1 MKQALLLVML
11 SAGAMSG
18 AAHAAEFRSVG
29 ASPVVAYN
37 APSEKARKVY
47 IAPRGMPVEII
58 LTQNGW
64 SKVRDAVGDL
74 FWLEAKGLVAKRTVI
89 VIASSARL
97 HASANDASPLV
108 ATVDKGV
115 LLDLAAP
122 PASGWVK
129 LKHRDGLIGFAK
141 IGEVWGE

>member
-1 MKQALLLVML
+1 MKRGLLLVIL
-11 SAGAMSG
+11 SAAATAG

-29 ASPVVAYN
+29 ANPVVAYN

-47 IAPRGMPVEII
+47 IAPRGMPVELI

-74 FWLEAKGLVAKRTVI
+74 FWLEAKGLVAKRTVV
-89 VIASSARL
+89 VIAPSAHL
-97 HASANDASPLV
+97 HASASDASPLV
-108 ATVDKGV
+108 ATADKGV

-122 PASGWVK
+122 PASGWVR
-129 LKHRDGLIGFAK
+129 LKHRDGQTGFAK
-141 IGEVWGE
+141 VGEVWGE